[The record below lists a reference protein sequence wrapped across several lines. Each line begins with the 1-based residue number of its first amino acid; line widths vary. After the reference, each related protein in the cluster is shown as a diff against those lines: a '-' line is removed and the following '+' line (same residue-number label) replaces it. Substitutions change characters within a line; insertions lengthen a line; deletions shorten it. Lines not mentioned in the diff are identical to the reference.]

1 MLFRSF
7 VAFSLIT
14 PFTRFR
20 SRTHWPQLNF
30 PLNGGNSG
38 DIKTSF
44 FRMRAYVEAKHVIT
58 GACECVSAGCWT
70 FRYFAGSPPGRFA
83 NKNHLRRFAMP
94 RRFVDDWPPGRFA
107 PLDVSTP

>member
-1 MLFRSF
+1 MAKILAILRR
-7 VAFSLIT
+7 L
-14 PFTRFR
+14 
-20 SRTHWPQLNF
+20 
-30 PLNGGNSG
+30 
-38 DIKTSF
+38 F

-83 NKNHLRRFAMP
+83 
-94 RRFVDDWPPGRFA
+94 